1 MESWIVSATIALV
14 GVVSVFAVMRAN
26 VNSLNEENKEQAKKL
41 EQLEKFKNES
51 APIIN
56 HLSNV
61 EDLVSK
67 KIDNHSNL
75 LTSLREQ
82 IGQVPSMRE
91 VRDEFVTKELFLQM
105 QKHMD
110 EKFDHLDKGLGK
122 ILDKLEE
129 KR

>member
-1 MESWIVSATIALV
+1 MESWIVSVVIALV
-14 GVVSVFAVMRAN
+14 SVVSVFAVMRAN

-41 EQLEKFKNES
+41 EQLEKFKSENV
-51 APIIN
+51 PVIK

-61 EDLVSK
+61 ENLAFK

-75 LTSLREQ
+75 LTSLKEQ

-110 EKFDHLDKGLGK
+110 ENFSRLGEGLRK
-122 ILDKLEE
+122 VLDKLEE
-129 KR
+129 K

>member
-1 MESWIVSATIALV
+1 MESWIVSVAIALV

-41 EQLEKFKNES
+41 EQLEKFKSENV
-51 APIIN
+51 PVIK

-61 EDLVSK
+61 ENLAFK

-129 KR
+129 RR

>member
-1 MESWIVSATIALV
+1 MESWIVSVAIALV

-41 EQLEKFKNES
+41 EQLEKFKSENV
-51 APIIN
+51 PVIK

-61 EDLVSK
+61 ENLAFK

-82 IGQVPSMRE
+82 IGQVPSMKE

-110 EKFDHLDKGLGK
+110 EKFDHLDKGLEK

-129 KR
+129 K